1 MKTRISSTLLIR
13 LRFTGYRSKSG
24 IVRTLNCVYSTFK
37 NDIFR
42 LEQIF
47 NKLMIDS
54 EEGKVIDKF
63 SLLKHIFHFF
73 FQVGG
78 SIIIQGMSKKSVICG
93 DWCKNSNGP
102 KENPRTFFSLK
113 IKSSEK
119 QKEKLFKFS
128 SYFLLIIFS
137 KVLNISC
144 SVETFEPLK
153 NNFSAKIIPE
163 LKIENFLKTNWQI
176 F

>member
-78 SIIIQGMSKKSVICG
+78 V
-93 DWCKNSNGP
+93 
-102 KENPRTFFSLK
+102 
-113 IKSSEK
+113 
-119 QKEKLFKFS
+119 LF
-128 SYFLLIIFS
+128 
-137 KVLNISC
+137 V
-144 SVETFEPLK
+144 
-153 NNFSAKIIPE
+153 
-163 LKIENFLKTNWQI
+163 Q
-176 F
+176 

>member
-1 MKTRISSTLLIR
+1 M
-13 LRFTGYRSKSG
+13 
-24 IVRTLNCVYSTFK
+24 V
-37 NDIFR
+37 
-42 LEQIF
+42 
-47 NKLMIDS
+47 
-54 EEGKVIDKF
+54 
-63 SLLKHIFHFF
+63 F
-73 FQVGG
+73 FQYFEKFVLFGNL
-78 SIIIQGMSKKSVICG
+78 MAPKKSANI
-93 DWCKNSNGP
+93 
-102 KENPRTFFSLK
+102 FSLK